1 MMYKLSKTVEGAFQ
15 SASTKAV
22 LMKIEFVSP
31 ELLLY
36 SLLESPAVKPVMSD
50 HIKDYDIQKM
60 DLIRYARSTAVILE
74 RKITA
79 VSFTEDTQQLLSK
92 TTKCPFLRRDDDVV
106 DAPQLLFTIYNDPKS
121 FAGDWLR
128 RNVIIPRRYR
138 ITNILQA
145 LAPDYVPKNMPRED
159 RKPCPDMCSYI
170 TPDSPDGWH
179 LVGRG
184 KEMERAITVL
194 CRRSRRTPVL
204 IGEHGVGKSAI
215 VRAIAERL
223 EAGNAPSRLRGKR
236 VLQFDLSAAIAGTP
250 YRGDLEKKLKELLE
264 GVLQEGDVI
273 LFIDNIHNLAGA
285 GRLSES
291 TIDSVS
297 MIAPYIESGQLSVIG
312 TSTFGDYRVASG
324 RNRNFS
330 ALFHT
335 IEISDQ
341 DPSETREVLDLHRRQ
356 LESFHGVKY
365 TDQAVSYAVDGS
377 ERFIPGGALPGKAI
391 DLLDE
396 AGAAVELSGG
406 KSVDRPAVRDALS
419 LICGVDLSEGD
430 GMNEDVRALRERL
443 LGRIYGQDG
452 AVETVCRAVYSSKAG
467 LSDPL
472 KPLSSLLF
480 VGPTGVGKTQLAKEL
495 ASFMHVPLERIDMSE
510 YGEKH
515 SVSKL
520 LGTTA
525 GYIGYEDGG
534 ILTDAVRKHPYCV
547 LLLDEIEK
555 AHPDIFNLLLQVMDY
570 GTITD
575 GMGIKASFRNV
586 ILIMTSNSGARDAHR
601 ASIGFGTVPNA
612 GEAMKKE
619 VKNVFAPEFLNRL
632 SATVVFNDMTKE
644 MAGLILSAKL
654 KDLEV
659 KLSSKGISLECSD
672 EARAE
677 LLRLGFSPE
686 YGAREMERI
695 ISNRVSPLLVD
706 EILFGKLS
714 EGGHARL
721 DFTGGDFSLE
731 VTPPGKPSF
740 LNTLFKLVKN
750 P

>member
-1 MMYKLSKTVEGAFQ
+1 MTYELSKTVEEAFR
-15 SASTKAV
+15 SASMKAI
-22 LMKIEFVSP
+22 LMKTEFVSP

-36 SLLESPAVKPVMSD
+36 SLLENPAVKPTMSY
-50 HIKDYDIQKM
+50 HIRDYDNQKM
-60 DLIRYARSTAVILE
+60 DLVRYARSTAVILE

-79 VSFTEDTQQLLSK
+79 VSFTEDTQHLLSK
-92 TTKCPFLRRDDDVV
+92 TTKCPFLRRDDDIV

-138 ITNILQA
+138 INNILQT
-145 LAPDYVPKNMPRED
+145 LAPDFTPKNLPKE

-184 KEMERAITVL
+184 KEIERAITVL

-215 VRAIAERL
+215 VRGIAERL
-223 EAGNAPSRLRGKR
+223 EAGNAPARLRGKR
-236 VLQFDLSAAIAGTP
+236 ILQLDLSAAIAGTP

-264 GVLQEGDVI
+264 GVVQAGDVI

-312 TSTFGDYRVASG
+312 TSTFGEYRVASG
-324 RNRNFS
+324 RNRSFS
-330 ALFHT
+330 ALFQT
-335 IEISDQ
+335 IEVSDQ
-341 DPSETREVLDLHRRQ
+341 DPEETREVLELHRRQ

-396 AGAAVELSGG
+396 AGAAVELRGG
-406 KSVDRPAVRDALS
+406 RSADRPAVMDALS
-419 LICGVDLSEGD
+419 LISGVDLSEGD
-430 GMNEDVRALRERL
+430 GMNEDIRSLRERL
-443 LGRIYGQDG
+443 LGRIYGQG
-452 AVETVCRAVYSSKAG
+452 AAVETVCRAVYSSKAG

-601 ASIGFGTVPNA
+601 ASIGFGSVPNA

-619 VKNVFAPEFLNRL
+619 VRKVFAPEFLNRL
-632 SATVVFNDMTKE
+632 SATVVFNDMTME
-644 MAGLILSAKL
+644 MAGLILDAKL
-654 KDLEV
+654 KDLEGT
-659 KLSSKGISLECSD
+659 LSRKGISLECSD

-706 EILFGKLS
+706 EILFGKLT

-721 DFTGGDFSLE
+721 EFTDGNFSLE
-731 VTPPGKPSF
+731 TTPPDKPTAIER
-740 LNTLFKLVKN
+740 LLHLVKK

>member
-1 MMYKLSKTVEGAFQ
+1 MTYELSKTVEEAFR
-15 SASTKAV
+15 SASMKAI
-22 LMKIEFVSP
+22 LMKTEFVSP

-36 SLLESPAVKPVMSD
+36 SLLENPAVKPTMSY
-50 HIKDYDIQKM
+50 HIRDYDNQKM
-60 DLIRYARSTAVILE
+60 DLVRYARSTAVILE

-79 VSFTEDTQQLLSK
+79 VSFTEDTQHLLSK
-92 TTKCPFLRRDDDVV
+92 TTKCPFLRRDDDIV
-106 DAPQLLFTIYNDPKS
+106 DALQLLFTIYNDPKS

-138 ITNILQA
+138 INNILQT
-145 LAPDYVPKNMPRED
+145 LAPDFTPKNLPKE

-184 KEMERAITVL
+184 KEIERAITVL

-215 VRAIAERL
+215 VRGIAERL
-223 EAGNAPSRLRGKR
+223 EAGNAPARLRGKR
-236 VLQFDLSAAIAGTP
+236 ILQLDLSAAIAGTP

-264 GVLQEGDVI
+264 GVVQAGDVI

-312 TSTFGDYRVASG
+312 TSTFGEYRVASG
-324 RNRNFS
+324 RNRSFS
-330 ALFHT
+330 ALFQT
-335 IEISDQ
+335 IEVSDQ
-341 DPSETREVLDLHRRQ
+341 DPEETREVLELHRRQ

-396 AGAAVELSGG
+396 AGAAVELRGG
-406 KSVDRPAVRDALS
+406 RSADRPAVMDALS
-419 LICGVDLSEGD
+419 LISGVDLSEGD
-430 GMNEDVRALRERL
+430 GMNEDIRSLRERL
-443 LGRIYGQDG
+443 LGRIYGQG
-452 AVETVCRAVYSSKAG
+452 AAVETVCRAVYSSKAG

-601 ASIGFGTVPNA
+601 ASIGFGSVPNA

-619 VKNVFAPEFLNRL
+619 VRKVFAPEFLNRL
-632 SATVVFNDMTKE
+632 SATVVFNDMTME
-644 MAGLILSAKL
+644 MAGLILDAKL
-654 KDLEV
+654 KDLEGT
-659 KLSSKGISLECSD
+659 LSRKGISLECSD

-706 EILFGKLS
+706 EILFGKLT

-721 DFTGGDFSLE
+721 EFTDGNFSLE
-731 VTPPGKPSF
+731 TTPPDKPTAIER
-740 LNTLFKLVKN
+740 LLHLVKK